1 MKNSLAKGEDLK
13 WASVGREKASPK
25 ARKKWD
31 RGRMSAWQFYLLFVL
46 AMVVQLIAII
56 AFDFLLH
63 PGGRSMDMGRYE
75 FIALSLGVTLMVYFA
90 HNDKEAKRIRKRIAE
105 VGGITDLAVLAEIAK
120 DDEDEEVRQAATI
133 HLLSLKVDELERAA
147 RGDEK

>member
-25 ARKKWD
+25 GRKKWG

-46 AMVVQLIAII
+46 AMVVQLIAMI
-56 AFDFLLH
+56 AFSFLPHL
-63 PGGRSMDMGRYE
+63 GGRPMDMGRYE
-75 FIALSLGVTLMVYFA
+75 FIAFSVLFVLMAYFVY
-90 HNDKEAKRIRKRIAE
+90 NDKEAKRIKERVAE

-120 DDEDEEVRQAATI
+120 DDEDEEVRQAAAI

-147 RGDEK
+147 RGL